1 MKNTYFYNQLIARFY
16 NTVKMNKDKIT
27 IRESNREMSFSSL
40 YCEVLLLSKKNFE
53 IYIIKGINV

>member
-40 YCEVLLLSKKNFE
+40 YCEVLLLSKKKF
-53 IYIIKGINV
+53 